1 MLQFNFNPFPFLFTE
16 RLVLRQ
22 ITNEDAAEIFFLRSD
37 KEVLQFLDREPATS
51 IDDAVRWIKTINEGV
66 TNNEY
71 IAWAMALKKE
81 PKLIGTVSFWNIK
94 KEHYRA
100 EIGYAL
106 HPIFQGKGLM
116 QEAMTVV
123 LNYGFKVM
131 NLHSVEANVNPG
143 NVASIKLLERNN
155 FIREAYHKEN
165 YYYNGKFLDSAIYS
179 LLTPINEPGEQ
190 SFITYGKPA

>member
-1 MLQFNFNPFPFLFTE
+1 MLQFNFNPFPILFTE

-22 ITNEDAAEIFFLRSD
+22 ITNEDATEIFFLRSD
-37 KEVLQFLDREPATS
+37 KEVLQFLDRDPATS
-51 IDDAVRWIKTINEGV
+51 IDDAVQWIKTINEGV
-66 TNNEY
+66 SNNEY
-71 IAWAMALKKE
+71 IAWAMTLKKE
-81 PKLIGTVSFWNIK
+81 PTLIGTVSFWNIK

-106 HPIFQGKGLM
+106 HPLFQGKGLM

-131 NLHSVEANVNPG
+131 NLHSVEANVNPE
-143 NVASIKLLERNN
+143 NAASIKLLERNN
-155 FIREAYHKEN
+155 FVREAYHKEN

-179 LLTPINEPGEQ
+179 LLPLNRENL
-190 SFITYGKPA
+190 FI